1 VTEAGVN
8 ERRKRLVR
16 RFYEEAW
23 NRGEFEVVDEL
34 FARDYVRHDLRPG
47 QPASGPSGMK
57 DIAATFRDAFPDIH
71 FTVEFVV
78 AGDGHVVARW
88 TATGTHT
95 GAWAGVPATGRSA
108 TFSGVNIYRFDGE
121 KAVELWNH
129 RDDLGLA
136 EQLGAPVY
144 AGMAEQ

>member
-1 VTEAGVN
+1 VTDDAAN
-8 ERRKRLVR
+8 EQRKDLVR

-23 NRGEFEVVDEL
+23 NQGEFDVVDEL
-34 FARDYVRHDLRPG
+34 FAPDYVRHDLRPG
-47 QPASGPSGMK
+47 VPAPGPSGMK
-57 DIAATFRDAFPDIH
+57 DIAATFRAAFPDIR
-71 FTVEFVV
+71 FAVDLVV
-78 AGDGHVVARW
+78 AGEDHVVARW
-88 TATGTHT
+88 TASGTHT

-108 TFSGVNIYRFDGE
+108 TFAGVNVYRFDGD

-144 AGMAEQ
+144 AGAAEP